1 MNCEDLR
8 LVFDLLVFLVII
20 LPQSQKSVVF
30 AMNLDKYLFRFIVKM
45 TIFWRRRESEN
56 YLVIVLCL
64 DKAIFTRFPPW
75 SIVIFTLCST
85 QTSLHVLRPC
95 CCPSHFT
102 CTVMLQFLSF
112 SGKYLGD
119 VCVHYLS
126 GSKILVVA

>member
-64 DKAIFTRFPPW
+64 DKAIFHTFSPL
-75 SIVIFTLCST
+75 VNCHLYTLLDTDVSPCST
-85 QTSLHVLRPC
+85 PVL
-95 CCPSHFT
+95 
-102 CTVMLQFLSF
+102 LSF
-112 SGKYLGD
+112 TFYLYCD
-119 VCVHYLS
+119 VAISFLFREVS
-126 GSKILVVA
+126 R